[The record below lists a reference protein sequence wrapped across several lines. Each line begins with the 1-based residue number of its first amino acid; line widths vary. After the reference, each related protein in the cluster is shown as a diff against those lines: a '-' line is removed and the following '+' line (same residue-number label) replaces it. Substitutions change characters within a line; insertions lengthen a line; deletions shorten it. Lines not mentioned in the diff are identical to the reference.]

1 MNSSAVTAHE
11 PQSDRCAPALDSS
24 LTNSLCAVIGQQRR
38 ILSDMNAPGCLAGNA
53 QDHAGTTASA
63 AAARQP
69 SDSDQTQD
77 SQPEAQ
83 QEVQQPAAPAPEE
96 PAGVTSPARQGR
108 RGRGPAPADQGMYT
122 GAFAFPDSA
131 SLGMSQPELDLP
143 VLRGSKL
150 PAAAATQGK
159 ASGKAAA
166 ASNTGAISRAPAASA
181 GVPEKA
187 AAGKKAVP
195 AKSHEGKAAARVV
208 PSAWKAKKADPV
220 VDQPVETTKTG
231 WHSLLQQI
239 AFSTKSLYFIY
250 EVNATAWKSLDDDCQ
265 WQACCLICT

>member
-1 MNSSAVTAHE
+1 MSIA
-11 PQSDRCAPALDSS
+11 
-24 LTNSLCAVIGQQRR
+24 
-38 ILSDMNAPGCLAGNA
+38 GCLAGNVH
-53 QDHAGTTASA
+53 DRAGTTASA

-77 SQPEAQ
+77 SQPEAK
-83 QEVQQPAAPAPEE
+83 EVVQQTAAPAPEE
-96 PAGVTSPARQGR
+96 PAGVASPARQGR

-143 VLRGSKL
+143 ALGGSKL
-150 PAAAATQGK
+150 PATAATQGK

-166 ASNTGAISRAPAASA
+166 VSKTGVISKAPAESA
-181 GVPEKA
+181 GVPETA

-239 AFSTKSLYFIY
+239 ALPTKLMCLVLCLYSQCSSLQ
-250 EVNATAWKSLDDDCQ
+250 VAA
-265 WQACCLICT
+265 

>member
-1 MNSSAVTAHE
+1 MSV
-11 PQSDRCAPALDSS
+11 
-24 LTNSLCAVIGQQRR
+24 
-38 ILSDMNAPGCLAGNA
+38 PGCLAGNA
-53 QDHAGTTASA
+53 QDRAATKASA

-69 SDSDQTQD
+69 SDSDQTQE

-83 QEVQQPAAPAPEE
+83 EEVQQAAAPAPEE
-96 PAGVTSPARQGR
+96 PAGVASPARQGR
-108 RGRGPAPADQGMYT
+108 RGRGPGPAHQGMYT

-131 SLGMSQPELDLP
+131 SLGMSQPEFYLP
-143 VLRGSKL
+143 VPRGSKL

-159 ASGKAAA
+159 ASGQAAA
-166 ASNTGAISRAPAASA
+166 VSKTGVISKAPAAYA

-208 PSAWKAKKADPV
+208 PSAWKAKKATPV

-231 WHSLLQQI
+231 WHPLLQQI
-239 AFSTKSLYFIY
+239 ASPTNLPCQKVCLYGQCSSL
-250 EVNATAWKSLDDDCQ
+250 ELAG
-265 WQACCLICT
+265 